1 MTNLSTEI
9 YPLACILRQNL
20 VSYRHYFNL
29 NNTKLILMK
38 KLMILGFILAAAWA
52 CTQQKEMVK
61 SKATA
66 PVVVMDSTEYEIT
79 IIDPDFDRWYMI
91 RYSPAMDRSN
101 DYYRSMNGLGVIN
114 WNDYFTRNRYNQAIG
129 SYINYTSSVD
139 YGIEVNRRLYWY
151 FKFIEETY
159 RIRLLR

>member
-1 MTNLSTEI
+1 
-9 YPLACILRQNL
+9 
-20 VSYRHYFNL
+20 
-29 NNTKLILMK
+29 MK
-38 KLMILGFILAAAWA
+38 KLLIFIFILLAAWA
-52 CTQQKEMVK
+52 CTHQKEVTK
-61 SKATA
+61 SRATV
-66 PVVVMDSTEYEIT
+66 PTVILDSTEYEIT
-79 IIDPDFDRWYMI
+79 IIDPDFDRWYMM

-114 WNDYFTRNRYNQAIG
+114 WNEYYTRNKYSQVVG

-151 FKFIEETY
+151 FKFVEETY